1 MLKLHIKQLFTDS
14 SRSATLK
21 HGKMAPDWFGLDQYG
36 RPFWFESKGTIEKKV
51 EKKTI
56 THAKN
61 QLKNVKVIT
70 ETSSGKKYY
79 RPNIRKHIICSC
91 FDKYSGVDDV
101 WCIHDVDPVGS
112 GAMELQINLDREC
125 FKYYQA
131 FVLYVDSLNL
141 SCQHVVIGR

>member
-1 MLKLHIKQLFTDS
+1 M
-14 SRSATLK
+14 
-21 HGKMAPDWFGLDQYG
+21 
-36 RPFWFESKGTIEKKV
+36 
-51 EKKTI
+51 
-56 THAKN
+56 
-61 QLKNVKVIT
+61 
-70 ETSSGKKYY
+70 
-79 RPNIRKHIICSC
+79 
-91 FDKYSGVDDV
+91 DDV